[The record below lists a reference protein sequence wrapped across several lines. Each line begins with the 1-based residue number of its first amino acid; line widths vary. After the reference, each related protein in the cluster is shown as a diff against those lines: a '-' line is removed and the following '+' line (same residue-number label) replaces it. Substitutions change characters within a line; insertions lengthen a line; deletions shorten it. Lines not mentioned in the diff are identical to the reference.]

1 MGVYNRTMRNFEDIG
16 SIIEGIIKGTDINCR
31 LIESKIF
38 IHWEDIV
45 GTEISK
51 KAKPERITRGTLY
64 LSVSTSIWANELS
77 LLSDKLIEKINSFIG
92 KEVVKSIRFK
102 QNL

>member
-64 LSVSTSIWANELS
+64 LSVSTSIWASELS

>member
-1 MGVYNRTMRNFEDIG
+1 MRNFEDIG
-16 SIIEGIIKGTDINCR
+16 SIIEGIIKGTDINYR

-77 LLSDKLIEKINSFIG
+77 LMSDKLIEKINSFIG
-92 KEVVKSIRFK
+92 EEVVKKIKFK